1 MDERKLT
8 GVGFA
13 LNMLVP
19 INTIKTICGELKTYS
34 KLANSGNTI
43 TNHACTTCG
52 SLLYRSS
59 TGYPDVVVIKAGCA
73 DGDEAKNYV
82 PSVELFTRSRL
93 PWVVPIEGA
102 KQEIADFTSLE
113 I

>member
-19 INTIKTICGELKTYS
+19 EDTIKTITGELKTFS

-43 TNHACTTCG
+43 TNHACATCG
-52 SLLYRSS
+52 SLLYRKSS
-59 TGYPDVVVIKAGCA
+59 GYPGVVMIKAGCA
-73 DGDEAKNYV
+73 DGDEAKEFF
-82 PSVELFTRSRL
+82 PTVELFTRSRL
-93 PWVVPIEGA
+93 PWVAAIEGA
-102 KQEIADFTSLE
+102 KQEIADFTN
-113 I
+113 